1 MKSIERL
8 GDHES
13 QGRGAVIAGHF
24 HESENYSTRRPQ
36 GMLDWLI
43 TFTLDGE
50 GVFQTPAGE
59 KVCRSGDVTLLK
71 AGVPHRYGTQK
82 GMHWHFVWAHFPAEE
97 VEFNLLPEEEV
108 ALFVIDRESARKRI
122 YRAFKR
128 VLSDSQERGEY
139 WHALCMSAL
148 REVLLLLVR
157 KNRQLMDARI
167 EETLQLLSRNMRE
180 PVRVEA
186 LGRRVGLSASRL
198 SHLFRENTGMS
209 IIEALNDM
217 RIRQAALLLEHTNRN
232 SSEVADDVGYHNYN
246 HFINQFRKR
255 FGMSPSAYANSRRQA
270 RNKIQLNN
278 G

>member
-1 MKSIERL
+1 MTWTNRE
-8 GDHES
+8 GDYEDQES
-13 QGRGAVIAGHF
+13 GKVITGHF
-24 HESENYSTRRPQ
+24 HESENYSTQRPH
-36 GMLDWLI
+36 GMRDWLI

-71 AGVPHRYGTQK
+71 AGVPHLYGTQK
-82 GMHWHFVWAHFPAEE
+82 GMRWHFIWAHFPAEGM
-97 VEFNLLPEEEV
+97 EFNLLPEEEV
-108 ALFVIDRESARKRI
+108 SIFTIDRESARKRI

-148 REVLLLLVR
+148 REVLLLLAR
-157 KNRQLMDARI
+157 KNHQPKDARI
-167 EETLQLLSRNMRE
+167 EEILQLLSRNMRE
-180 PVRVEA
+180 PVQVEA
-186 LGRRVGLSASRL
+186 LGQKVGLSASRL
-198 SHLFRENTGMS
+198 SHLFKENTGMS

-255 FGMSPSAYANSRRQA
+255 FGMSPSAYAKSLRQA
-270 RNKIQLNN
+270 RNKAQTE
-278 G
+278 

>member
-1 MKSIERL
+1 MNWTNRE
-8 GDHES
+8 GDYEDQVS
-13 QGRGAVIAGHF
+13 GMVIAGHF
-24 HESENYSTRRPQ
+24 HESENYSTRRPH
-36 GMLDWLI
+36 GMRDWLI

-59 KVCRSGDVTLLK
+59 KVCMSGDVTLLK
-71 AGVPHRYGTQK
+71 AGVPHQYGTKK
-82 GMHWHFVWAHFPAEE
+82 GMRWHFVWAHFPAEE

-108 ALFVIDRESARKRI
+108 AVFTIDCESARKRI

-128 VLSDSQERGEY
+128 ILSDSRERGEY
-139 WHALCMSAL
+139 WHALCINAL
-148 REVLLLLVR
+148 REVLLLLAR
-157 KNRQLMDARI
+157 KNRQPMDARI
-167 EETLQLLSRNMRE
+167 EETLKLLTKNMRE

-198 SHLFRENTGMS
+198 SHLFRENTGMT

-246 HFINQFRKR
+246 HFMNQFRKR
-255 FGMSPSAYANSRRQA
+255 FGVGPSAYAKLRRQA
-270 RNKIQLNN
+270 RNKAHTE
-278 G
+278 